1 MKPLFAVF
9 ILFSLNACQS
19 EPRVETNVPVN
30 KANPAAVYC
39 HQLGGKLS
47 LIKSQNGTTGYCT
60 LPDGELIEEWA
71 LYRRTHH

>member
-39 HQLGGKLS
+39 HQQGENSVSSKV
-47 LIKSQNGTTGYCT
+47 KTARPDTVRYRTGN
-60 LPDGELIEEWA
+60 
-71 LYRRTHH
+71 